1 MILLYIVMYY
11 LCFGDWGEN
20 GPLKTQIAS
29 LVKSLKPDAVLSLGD
44 NFYDRGVLSAYDS
57 KWKDFTNYFHL
68 PFFAILGNHDHL
80 GNILAQ
86 IQYKENGWIMPSR
99 FYDVVVENT
108 HLIALDT
115 FELAPIESIQNSV
128 CMGMSIT
135 ECNRRL
141 DYLKME
147 KQYEWLEKTLQTSTT
162 KWKIV
167 FGHYPIYSNGA
178 HGDTP
183 QLQTHLLPLLKKYGV
198 HLYLAGHD
206 HSICHKKDGVHCIVS
221 GCGSRQSHTNN
232 TPGYTNLHSTGIA
245 YIKTSDVLEFGFYDV
260 YGNTLMKRILTN

>member
-1 MILLYIVMYY
+1 MFLFPSIMYY

-20 GPLKTQIAS
+20 SKLKKQVSDLAK
-29 LVKSLKPDAVLSLGD
+29 LLNPDAILSLGD
-44 NFYDRGVLSAYDS
+44 NFYDRGVLSIYDS
-57 KWKDFTNYFHL
+57 KWEGFTDYFHL
-68 PFFAILGNHDHL
+68 PFYAILGNHDHL

-99 FYDVVVENT
+99 FYDRIVENT

-128 CMGMSIT
+128 CMGLPMS
-135 ECNRRL
+135 ECHKRL
-141 DYLKME
+141 DYLKTE
-147 KQYEWLEKTLQTSTT
+147 KQYEWLEHTLKNSTA

-183 QLQTHLLPLLKKYGV
+183 QLQVHLLPLLKKYGV

-206 HSICHKKDGVHCIVS
+206 HSICHREDGVHCIVS
-221 GCGSRQSHTNN
+221 GCGSRQSHTNDL
-232 TPGYTNLHSTGIA
+232 PRYTKLPSTGVA
-245 YIKTSDVLEFGFYDV
+245 YVKTSDVLEFGLYDLN
-260 YGNTLMKRILTN
+260 GNTIMKRILT